1 MRKGYD
7 SFFCAVF
14 CPPRATRDC
23 TRLRRQATTPRR
35 APIAVSSVNSVRKI
49 YVLREKN
56 TFLAKNFVS
65 LFAFFEA
72 VAEKFTDKEIT

>member
-1 MRKGYD
+1 MTP
-7 SFFCAVF
+7 FFRMPFFA
-14 CPPRATRDC
+14 PRETRGDC
-23 TRLRRQATTPRR
+23 IRLRRRATTPRR

>member
-1 MRKGYD
+1 MTP
-7 SFFCAVF
+7 FFVCRFSPPERHEGIVF
-14 CPPRATRDC
+14 VCVVGQQ
-23 TRLRRQATTPRR
+23 RQGR
-35 APIAVSSVNSVRKI
+35 APIAVSYVNSVRKI
-49 YVLREKN
+49 YVLIEKN